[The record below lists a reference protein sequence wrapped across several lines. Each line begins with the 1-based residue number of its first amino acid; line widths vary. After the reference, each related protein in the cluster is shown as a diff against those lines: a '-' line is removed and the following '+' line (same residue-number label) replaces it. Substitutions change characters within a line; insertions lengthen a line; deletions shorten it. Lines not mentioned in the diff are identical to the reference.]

1 MSIHKV
7 TRGSCCRHLH
17 LKAAASVMKN
27 ASPRR
32 YSNHVGTAWGE
43 PSGAVTATTAT
54 FGSVRNC
61 AISRFVIGMFFTTCI
76 GLGSKLAT
84 ALALVTHL
92 FYRPSNFGARFSR
105 NALTASL

>member
-17 LKAAASVMKN
+17 LKAAASVTKN

-43 PSGAVTATTAT
+43 PSGAVTATTAI

-61 AISRFVIGMFFTTCI
+61 AISRLVIGIAGQPHLSRRHAGPPLQLYAYDPELLVGISSAVEFRF
-76 GLGSKLAT
+76 
-84 ALALVTHL
+84 AL
-92 FYRPSNFGARFSR
+92 FE
-105 NALTASL
+105 